1 MSGDVLALACLIVGC
16 EEARGPGAR
25 LRAELPFAGA
35 TLIDYQ
41 ARQAAAAGAKHI
53 VLLVERMPAALT
65 AAIDRLKRDGVPVE
79 VARSVQD
86 AADHIHPEERLLVI
100 GDGVIADNDTLG
112 RIAAAPALT
121 MLTLADSAASQ
132 HWERI
137 DATRRWAG
145 LALFNGALLRRTVEM
160 LGEWDL
166 QSTLLRRAV
175 QAGAAGIDGEAGA
188 VAPLLFIIEDEPTG
202 QAIERALAERVI
214 LDSPGWPDASL
225 FSPVARLLAP
235 EALMRGVGGA
245 WLRGGGLLLSA
256 LALPFALFGWFLGA
270 ALMLI
275 FGAAVDSIG
284 RHADALGLRHGK
296 RETWWMR
303 GRMALL
309 AVALAIVPVRL
320 IGDGGGW
327 GHGVVAG
334 AVAGAMLA
342 LTLHGLGQRPGTAAR
357 APRWIADADA
367 LVILFA
373 AWVLFGQPG
382 PGLGAIALYAFVSLI
397 AVLWSAISAKTMIAE
412 V

>member
-1 MSGDVLALACLIVGC
+1 MALACLIVGC
-16 EEARGPGAR
+16 EEARGPGGR

-35 TLIDYQ
+35 SLIDYQ
-41 ARQAAAAGAKHI
+41 ARQAAAAGARHI

-79 VARSVQD
+79 VARSVAD

-100 GDGVIADNDTLG
+100 GDGVIADNETFA
-112 RIAAAPALT
+112 RIAAAPPLT
-121 MLTLADSAASQ
+121 MLTLADSAATQ

-160 LGEWDL
+160 LGDWDL

-175 QAGAAGIDGEAGA
+175 QAGAAGIEGDAGGTD
-188 VAPLLFIIEDEPTG
+188 PLLFIIEDEPTG
-202 QAIERALAERVI
+202 QVIERALAERVM
-214 LDSPGWPDASL
+214 LEPAGWPDALL

-245 WLRGGGLLLSA
+245 WLRGGGLGMSA
-256 LALPFALFGWFLGA
+256 LALVAAAFGWFFAA
-270 ALMLI
+270 ALLLL
-275 FGAAVDSIG
+275 FGALVESIG
-284 RHADALGLRHGK
+284 RHADALGLRDGA
-296 RETWWMR
+296 RAIAWVRART
-303 GRMALL
+303 ALL
-309 AVALAIVPVRL
+309 AGALAIVPVRL
-320 IGDGGGW
+320 IVDGGGW
-327 GHGVVAG
+327 GHGAVAA

-342 LTLHGLGQRPGTAAR
+342 LALQRLGSR
-357 APRWIADADA
+357 AVPSRWIADGDA

-373 AWVLFGQPG
+373 LLALFGQAG
-382 PGLGAIALYAFVSLI
+382 AGLGAMALYAFASLI
-397 AVLWSAISAKTMIAE
+397 VALKAAIAIKGILSE